1 MSKMCE
7 AVERSHSGTLSG
19 GQLKE
24 FRRREGSH
32 LKQLLKA
39 CQQGDRGEPPTK
51 KRKVS
56 ARDERYYRDVLAKVE
71 VKSGDTV
78 VTYDSV
84 LPKVPFSSQSKM

>member
-1 MSKMCE
+1 MWKMCE
-7 AVERSHSGTLSG
+7 ALERSHSGTLSG

-24 FRRREGSH
+24 FRRREGSR

-39 CQQGDRGEPPTK
+39 CKQGDMGEPPTK

-56 ARDERYYRDVLAKVE
+56 AGDERYYRDVLAKVE
-71 VKSGDTV
+71 VKPGDTV

-84 LPKVPFSSQSKM
+84 LTKVSFSFQSKM